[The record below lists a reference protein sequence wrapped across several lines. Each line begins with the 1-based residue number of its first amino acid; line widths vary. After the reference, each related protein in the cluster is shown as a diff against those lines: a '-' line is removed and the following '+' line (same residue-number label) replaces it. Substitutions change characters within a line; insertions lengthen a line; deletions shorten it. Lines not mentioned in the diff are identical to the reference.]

1 MKNSEIRDLSV
12 NELIVKRG
20 ELKQEAFNLRLQ
32 QRSGQLENPSRL
44 TFIRKDLARIETELT
59 VKNTVAVA

>member
-1 MKNSEIRDLSV
+1 MKTSEIRDLSV
-12 NELIVKRG
+12 DELIAKRG
-20 ELKQEAFNLRLQ
+20 ELKQEGFNLHLQ

-59 VKNTVAVA
+59 AKRAASVA

>member
-1 MKNSEIRDLSV
+1 MKTSEIRDLSV
-12 NELIVKRG
+12 DELIAKRG

-44 TFIRKDLARIETELT
+44 TFIRKDIARIQTELT
-59 VKNTVAVA
+59 TKRAASAA

>member
-12 NELIVKRG
+12 DELIAKRA
-20 ELKQEAFNLRLQ
+20 ELKQEAFGLRLQ

-44 TFIRKDLARIETELT
+44 TCIRKDLARIETELT
-59 VKNTVAVA
+59 VKRANAAA

>member
-1 MKNSEIRDLSV
+1 MKYSEIRDLSV
-12 NELIVKRG
+12 DELIAKRS
-20 ELKQEAFNLRLQ
+20 ELKQEAFSLRLQ

-59 VKNTVAVA
+59 AKSTAVA

>member
-1 MKNSEIRDLSV
+1 MKNSELRDLSV
-12 NELIVKRG
+12 DELIAKRG
-20 ELKQEAFNLRLQ
+20 ELKQEAFSLRLQ

-59 VKNTVAVA
+59 VKRTAVA

>member
-12 NELIVKRG
+12 DELTAKRG
-20 ELKQEAFNLRLQ
+20 ELKQEGFSLRLQ

-59 VKNTVAVA
+59 AKRTASVA

>member
-1 MKNSEIRDLSV
+1 MKKSELRDLSV
-12 NELIVKRG
+12 DELIAKRG
-20 ELKQEAFNLRLQ
+20 ELKQEGFSLRLQ

-59 VKNTVAVA
+59 SKRAASVA